1 MLKCEVFCYTLSG
14 DGMLKKIID
23 KRNYIIFF
31 IIIVLIIWVVWSVF
45 FHKNEPYIKT
55 FNYYGEEITFKVYDN
70 VNHKKL
76 TDDINNI
83 YKKYENV
90 NELSGEVNEDEK
102 SLIEYGKIVYYKT
115 DGYID
120 VTSGELINN
129 IKDDKKYNFES
140 DIEKVEVKDDKL
152 VNDINFNFD
161 NIIGSYATNEVLY
174 YFKQNDIKK
183 YIVSENGDI
192 AVGDYYDKGK
202 YAISI
207 NKPNSDEVL
216 YIISLEN
223 KAMAS
228 RYTKSEFENYMV
240 NPKTSKKESKYDG
253 VIVIA
258 NDNLTAN
265 MLANSL
271 YLMDIDEGKK
281 LVEDYHGE
289 ALWISDEIVKTDGF
303 DDYIKK

>member
-102 SLIEYGKIVYYKT
+102 SLIEYGKILYYKT

-129 IKDDKKYNFES
+129 IKDDKEYNFES

-152 VNDINFNFD
+152 VNNINFNFD

>member
-129 IKDDKKYNFES
+129 IKDDKEYNFES

-202 YAISI
+202 YSISI

>member
-1 MLKCEVFCYTLSG
+1 
-14 DGMLKKIID
+14 MLKKVIE
-23 KRNYIIFF
+23 KRNYIILF
-31 IIIVLIIWVVWSVF
+31 IIIVLVIWVIWSVF
-45 FHKNEPYIKT
+45 FHKNEPYIET
-55 FNYYGEEITFKVYDN
+55 FNYYGETITYKFYDN

-76 TDDINNI
+76 TEDINNI

-90 NELSGEVNEDEK
+90 NELSSEVNEDEK

-129 IKDDKKYNFES
+129 IKDDKEYNFES

-202 YAISI
+202 YSISI

>member
-1 MLKCEVFCYTLSG
+1 
-14 DGMLKKIID
+14 MLKKVIE
-23 KRNYIIFF
+23 KRNYIILF
-31 IIIVLIIWVVWSVF
+31 IIIILVIWVVWSMF

-55 FNYYGEEITFKVYDN
+55 FNYYGEEITFKVYDK

-76 TDDINNI
+76 TEDINNI
-83 YKKYENV
+83 YKKYENDD
-90 NELSGEVNEDEK
+90 ELSGKVNEEEQA
-102 SLIEYGKIVYYKT
+102 LIEYGKIAYYKT

-120 VTSGELINN
+120 ITSGKLINN
-129 IKDDKKYNFES
+129 IKNDKEYNFES
-140 DIEKVEVKDDKL
+140 DIEKVEVKNNKL
-152 VNDINFNFD
+152 VNDIDFNFD
-161 NIIGSYATNEVLY
+161 SIIGSYATNMVLY

-192 AVGDYYDKGK
+192 ATGDYYGEGK
-202 YAISI
+202 YSISI

-216 YIISLEN
+216 DIISLEN

-228 RYTKSEFENYMV
+228 RYTTSEFKSYMV

-265 MLANSL
+265 MLANAI

-281 LVEDYHGE
+281 IVEDYHGE
-289 ALWISDEIVKTDGF
+289 ALWISDDIVKTDGF
-303 DDYIKK
+303 DNYIKK

>member
-14 DGMLKKIID
+14 DGMLKKVIE
-23 KRNYIIFF
+23 KRNYIILF
-31 IIIVLIIWVVWSVF
+31 IIIILVIWVVWSVF

-55 FNYYGEEITFKVYDN
+55 FNYYGETITYKVYDN
-70 VNHKKL
+70 VNNKKL

-129 IKDDKKYNFES
+129 IKDDKEYNFES